1 MEGAKGKTRVMNKL
15 LVCLILLLAGFG
27 LPQLLHA
34 QTPATPVDKQAA
46 QPRKRGGIFTLY
58 AMDPL
63 ARTFCFND
71 GKEGMAFVSNKWE
84 NRCSDLSF
92 TLAGGGSLVTGIELN
107 RVAAIVDLGTAN
119 DLRGRYGYDDAENGG
134 VGFASIRLEGDKVTI
149 LQDDNGKFKASWQ
162 TLQEGSKLS
171 EVKSSANAPIQLGHI
186 YLVRTVD
193 SNSKT
198 VQHTVKLIVI
208 AYRPEEAVTLR
219 WELL

>member
-1 MEGAKGKTRVMNKL
+1 MKKL
-15 LVCLILLLAGFG
+15 LIFLVLLSSGFVF
-27 LPQLLHA
+27 PQLLRA
-34 QTPATPVDKQAA
+34 QTPAMPDDKQAG

-58 AMDPL
+58 AVDPL
-63 ARTFCFND
+63 ARTLCFND

-84 NRCSDLSF
+84 NRCSDLSY
-92 TLAGGGSLVTGIELN
+92 TLAGGGSLVSGIELN
-107 RVAAIVDLGTAN
+107 RMAAIVDLGTAN
-119 DLRGRYGYDDAENGG
+119 DLRGRYSYEDAENGG

-162 TLQEGSKLS
+162 TLQEGSKLFA

-193 SNSKT
+193 SKDKGF
-198 VQHTVKLIVI
+198 QQIVKLIVI
-208 AYRPEEAVTLR
+208 AYRPEEAVTVR